1 MPGNVCS
8 IISFSVLVPDLKAAS
23 GSLRRLD
30 FDEMKELHKILAVAK
45 NERAIMLG

>member
-1 MPGNVCS
+1 
-8 IISFSVLVPDLKAAS
+8 
-23 GSLRRLD
+23 LD